1 MLNVLL
7 SCHHDTFTN
16 VDNFLTQQGYADLV
30 RQPLHRTPSELRNKE
45 QERFLEILETHTDAD
60 DQFCQ
65 QN

>member
-1 MLNVLL
+1 MNI
-7 SCHHDTFTN
+7 
-16 VDNFLTQQGYADLV
+16 DNFLTQQGYADLV

-45 QERFLEILETHTDAD
+45 QERSLEILETHTDAD